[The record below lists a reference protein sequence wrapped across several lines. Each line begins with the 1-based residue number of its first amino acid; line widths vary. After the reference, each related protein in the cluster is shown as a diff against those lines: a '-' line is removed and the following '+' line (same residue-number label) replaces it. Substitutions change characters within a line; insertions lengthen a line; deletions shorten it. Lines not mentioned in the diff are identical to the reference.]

1 MVRRGKLDAIVGD
14 HHFAEGALIDVV
26 LYLCYGAI
34 GVCEETQVSGRE
46 IGPLSDFLNF
56 NLLKMAYFDVY
67 A

>member
-1 MVRRGKLDAIVGD
+1 MVQRGKLDAIVGE
-14 HHFAEGALIDVV
+14 HHFALIDVV